1 MLVLVYGGSGSG
13 KSEIA
18 EDYCLNLRKDSS
30 HKMIYLATMEPFGKE
45 AEERIKRHRDLRKNK
60 GFVTIEKTCD
70 INEIEVKKDDI
81 ILLECMSNLVAN
93 EFFTKNLNNEEVVK
107 KISLD
112 IKNLSDR
119 VENLIIVSNDIFS
132 SGEEYG
138 KETYEY
144 MKALGEINKDIAK
157 KADVVFEAVVGIPVI
172 KKVLDK

>member
-45 AEERIKRHRDLRKNK
+45 ARERIKRHRDLRKDK

-107 KISLD
+107 KISHD

-132 SGEEYG
+132 SGEESG
-138 KETYEY
+138 EETYEY
-144 MKALGEINKDIAK
+144 MKALGEINRNIAK
-157 KADVVFEAVVGIPVI
+157 QADEVYEAIVGLPVVR
-172 KKVLDK
+172 KKC